1 MINKYV
7 DCVYVGRRLDE
18 SRIFDVFI
26 KFGFDDESMNDV
38 SFDYDKNFNVYIVK
52 DVTSIIDNIVYKN
65 YVEFVLRLE
74 IELKSLDIDVND
86 VELVLDF

>member
-1 MINKYV
+1 MFVISK
-7 DCVYVGRRLDE
+7 
-18 SRIFDVFI
+18 
-26 KFGFDDESMNDV
+26 
-38 SFDYDKNFNVYIVK
+38 
-52 DVTSIIDNIVYKN
+52 TPIIDNIVYKN